1 MSLLPQNDLFASEIL
16 PPTAYNLTHL
26 DLYNWGPFGRRHCAA
41 IDAQGTA
48 IIGPTGSGKTT
59 LIDALMTLLTPQ
71 PRYNLA
77 STGGHES
84 DRDLI
89 SYIRGVTG
97 AGNNTG
103 DNSHIARPGKTLSAI
118 GARFSNGNKVVRI
131 GAIFW
136 IDSASSAAADLKRV
150 WLFSERDDQSLDD
163 WLAIHHEGGA
173 RKLKQHARDNPGL
186 HANDS
191 KKAYLAQVRRFFEV
205 GENAFTL
212 LNRAAGLKQLN
223 SIDEI
228 FRELVLED
236 HSAFDRAAE
245 VTNEFD
251 DLSAIH
257 SELETARKQY
267 LSLRPI
273 SETYDKHQTTGKE
286 LDQQRTLKAILP
298 LWFAQNGYQ
307 LWNNRMG
314 DLELQIRDCQNT
326 IQTMANSVQ
335 KLAREADT
343 LKDIYLQAGGASIEQ
358 LRDQIRQ
365 QQRWVEERN
374 HHANDYR
381 SLSQKLGLDSTLS
394 PESLA
399 TNQQL
404 SETRLGELS
413 ATEEVQ
419 DSNLLDLRIQDGKLT
434 EKLAELEAEIDRI
447 KARPGSNIDGHYQ
460 EFRSELAQALNLDEA
475 SLPFVAELV
484 EVKPE
489 EKAWRGAIERAI
501 GGHRLRLLVPTA
513 AMQSALD
520 KVNSQDSKLHVRLL
534 EAQTPSVPVVFMDD
548 GFTRKLNYKDHPHRQ
563 ALKQLLANIDR
574 HCVESPEAL
583 RQIPHG
589 MTQQGLMSGKKG
601 YFEKRDNQ
609 RLDKGWMTGFN
620 NRDRLAAL
628 NAELAETREAARQ
641 VQQQM
646 AAARTALEH
655 TRVQITLYQRLTE
668 IEFAT
673 IDLPSAQQELSEL
686 QSRLEAL
693 TAPDSDV
700 ERARQAFEAVSQELD
715 QHRAGL
721 SKQEAAQAVLED
733 NRSQASQRCA
743 DFLNRVGDGLTDEQ
757 QTLATQY
764 FSAPTADQRDQ
775 LEALERDQ
783 RAHLEQAINKL
794 SRQIQGYE
802 LTLTQLMEKA
812 RAIDTGALV
821 ETGSDI
827 RDIPEYLER
836 LRVLKEEALPQKL
849 ERFLSYLNQSSD
861 QGVTQLLAH
870 IQNQVAI
877 IEERI
882 ADLNATLRRVD
893 FQPGRYLRLEP
904 RRVTHESLR
913 TLERAQ
919 RQLRADTLKDDQGES
934 HFKALQGMVS
944 LLRDASDNKRT
955 VGARALLDPR
965 YRLQFVVSVL
975 DRESGAV
982 IETRAGSQGGSGGE
996 KEIIAS
1002 YILTASLSYAL
1013 CPSGATQP
1021 LFGTIVLDEAFS
1033 KSSHAV
1039 AGRIISALHE
1049 FGLHPLFVTPNKEMR
1064 LLRAHTRSAIL
1075 VHRKD
1080 LQATL
1085 TSLSW
1090 EELEAHAE
1098 KMIRKT
1104 HEVSR

>member
-1 MSLLPQNDLFASEIL
+1 MSLPQTDLFAADIL
-16 PPTAYNLTHL
+16 PPTAYILTHL
-26 DLYNWGPFGRRHCAA
+26 DLYNWGPFGGRHCAE
-41 IDAQGTA
+41 IDPKGTA

-59 LIDALMTLLTPQ
+59 LVDALMTLLTHQ

-89 SYIRGVTG
+89 SYIRGVSG

-103 DNSHIARPGKTLSAI
+103 DNSHIARAGKTVTAVS
-118 GARFSNGNKVVRI
+118 ARFSNGNNAIRI
-131 GAIFW
+131 GALFW
-136 IDSASSAAADLKRV
+136 IDGSSSAASDLKRL
-150 WLFSERDDQSLDD
+150 WLFSERDDQSLDN

-173 RKLKQHARDNPGL
+173 RELKQHAGDNPGL
-186 HANDS
+186 QANDS

-228 FRELVLED
+228 FRELVLDD

-245 VTNEFD
+245 VASEFD
-251 DLSAIH
+251 DLAAIH
-257 SELETARKQY
+257 SELETARKQHQ
-267 LSLRPI
+267 SLLPI
-273 SETYDKHQTTGKE
+273 AETYEKHQSATRE
-286 LDQQRTLKAILP
+286 LDQQLLLKDILP
-298 LWFAQNGYQ
+298 IWFAQTGYE
-307 LWNNRMG
+307 LWSTRKQ
-314 DLELQIRDCQNT
+314 DLERQLDKGRETLESLSSNVKQL
-326 IQTMANSVQ
+326 NS
-335 KLAREADT
+335 KADT

-358 LRDQIRQ
+358 LKEQISQ
-365 QQRWVEERN
+365 QKRWVGERGR
-374 HHANDYR
+374 HARDYQT
-381 SLSQKLGLDSTLS
+381 LTGKLDLDSTLS
-394 PESLA
+394 SEALARNRQLGESKLA
-399 TNQQL
+399 EL
-404 SETRLGELS
+404 SELADT
-413 ATEEVQ
+413 Q
-419 DSNLLDLRIQDGKLT
+419 DEFLLDLRFRHGKLNETLT
-434 EKLAELEAEIDRI
+434 EITEEIDRI
-447 KARPGSNIDGHYQ
+447 KARPGSNIDGRYQ
-460 EFRSELAQALNLDEA
+460 EFRSELAQDLNLDE
-475 SLPFVAELV
+475 SILPFVAELV
-484 EVKPE
+484 EVKAE
-489 EKAWRGAIERAI
+489 ERDWRGAIERAI
-501 GGHRLRLLVPTA
+501 GGHRLRLLVPPA

-520 KVNSQDSKLHVRLL
+520 RVNSRDNSLHVRLL
-534 EAQTPSVPVVFMDD
+534 EAQAPQATAQFMKD
-548 GFTRKLNYKDHPHRQ
+548 GFTRKLNFKDHPHRE
-563 ALKQLLANIDR
+563 ALKQLLAEIDR
-574 HCVESPEAL
+574 HCVDSPETL
-583 RQIPHG
+583 RQTPHG

-620 NRDRLAAL
+620 NRDRLSAL
-628 NAELAETREAARQ
+628 NNELSETRKKADALGRQLESAR
-641 VQQQM
+641 
-646 AAARTALEH
+646 RNLRDTND
-655 TRVQITLYQRLTE
+655 QIRLYELLGETE
-668 IEFAT
+668 FST
-673 IDLPSAQQELSEL
+673 INLPSAQRELDAL

-700 ERARQAFEAVSQELD
+700 EKARGEFEAVRQQLEEGRQQLSNQETALALLKEKRNQATDRCTELLD
-715 QHRAGL
+715 RL
-721 SKQEAAQAVLED
+721 
-733 NRSQASQRCA
+733 
-743 DFLNRVGDGLTDEQ
+743 GDGLTDDQ
-757 QTLATQY
+757 QSLATRH
-764 FSAPTADQRDQ
+764 FRTPKADQYEQ

-783 RAHLEQAINKL
+783 REQLDKVIGKL
-794 SRQIQGYE
+794 GKQIQSYE
-802 LTLTQLMEKA
+802 LSLTQLMEKA
-812 RAIDTGALV
+812 LTIDTGALI
-821 ETGSDI
+821 ETGSNI
-827 RDIPEYLER
+827 QDIPEYLER
-836 LRVLKEEALPQKL
+836 LRVLEEEALPQKL

-913 TLERAQ
+913 RLERAQ
-919 RQLRADTLKDDQGES
+919 RQLRADALKGDQGES
-934 HFKALQGMVS
+934 HFKALQNMVA
-944 LLRDASDNKRT
+944 LLRDAADNKRT

-965 YRLQFVVSVL
+965 YRLQFEVSVL
-975 DRESGAV
+975 ERESGSV
-982 IETRAGSQGGSGGE
+982 IETRTGSQGGSGGE

-1013 CPSGATQP
+1013 CPDGATQP

-1039 AGRIISALHE
+1039 AGRIISALNE

-1080 LQATL
+1080 LRATL

-1098 KMIRKT
+1098 KMTRKA
-1104 HEVSR
+1104 HEIPG

>member
-1 MSLLPQNDLFASEIL
+1 MSQSQTDLFAAEII
-16 PPTAYNLTHL
+16 PPTAYILTHL
-26 DLYNWGPFGRRHCAA
+26 DLYNWGPFGGRHCAE
-41 IDAQGTA
+41 IDPKGTA

-59 LIDALMTLLTPQ
+59 LVDALMTLLTHQ

-89 SYIRGVTG
+89 SYIRGVSG
-97 AGNNTG
+97 AGNNSG
-103 DNSHIARPGKTLSAI
+103 DNSHIARPGKTVTAVS
-118 GARFSNGNKVVRI
+118 ARFSNGDKAIRI
-131 GAIFW
+131 GALFW
-136 IDSASSAAADLKRV
+136 IDGSSSAASDLKRL
-150 WLFSERDDQSLDD
+150 WLFSERDDQSLDT

-173 RKLKQHARDNPGL
+173 RELKQHARDNPGL
-186 HANDS
+186 QTNDS
-191 KKAYLAQVRRFFEV
+191 KKAYLAQIRRFFEV

-228 FRELVLED
+228 FRELVLDD

-245 VTNEFD
+245 VASEFD
-251 DLSAIH
+251 DLAAIH
-257 SELETARKQY
+257 SELETARKQHQ
-267 LSLRPI
+267 SLLPI
-273 SETYDKHQTTGKE
+273 AETHEKHQAVVAE
-286 LDQQRTLKAILP
+286 LDQQLALKAILP
-298 LWFAQNGYQ
+298 VWFAQTGYE
-307 LWNNRMG
+307 LWNSRKQE
-314 DLELQIRDCQNT
+314 LEKQLEEGREALVSLDET
-326 IQTMANSVQ
+326 VRELNS
-335 KLAREADT
+335 KADT

-358 LRDQIRQ
+358 LKEQISQ
-365 QQRWVEERN
+365 QKRWVEERER
-374 HHANDYR
+374 HARDYQT
-381 SLSQKLGLDSTLS
+381 LTGKLDLDSTLA
-394 PESLA
+394 PEALA
-399 TNQQL
+399 RNRQLGETKLREL
-404 SETRLGELS
+404 SELAGT
-413 ATEEVQ
+413 Q
-419 DSNLLDLRIQDGKLT
+419 DKSLLDLRIRHGKLNETLT
-434 EKLAELEAEIDRI
+434 ELSEEIDRI
-447 KARPGSNIDGHYQ
+447 KARPGSNIDGRYQ
-460 EFRSELAQALNLDEA
+460 EFRSELAGALNLDED

-484 EVKPE
+484 EVKAE
-489 EKAWRGAIERAI
+489 ESDWRGAIERAI
-501 GGHRLRLLVPTA
+501 GGHRLRLLVPPA

-520 KVNSQDSKLHVRLL
+520 RINSRDNRLHVRLL
-534 EAQTPSVPVVFMDD
+534 EAQTPQGPARFLDD
-548 GFTRKLNYKDHPHRQ
+548 GFTRKLNFKDHPHRE
-563 ALKQLLANIDR
+563 ALKQLLAGIDR
-574 HCVESPEAL
+574 HCVDSPETL
-583 RQIPHG
+583 RQTPQG

-628 NAELAETREAARQ
+628 NKELTETRQEADTLEQQLKTARRNLKDTQ
-641 VQQQM
+641 D
-646 AAARTALEH
+646 
-655 TRVQITLYQRLTE
+655 QIRLYELLGETE
-668 IEFAT
+668 FST
-673 IDLPSAQQELSEL
+673 IDLPGAQRELDAL

-693 TAPDSDV
+693 TAPGSDV
-700 ERARQAFEAVSQELD
+700 ERARQEFESVNQKLEQSRKKLSQQETTLALLEEKRTQATRRCTELLD
-715 QHRAGL
+715 RIG
-721 SKQEAAQAVLED
+721 E
-733 NRSQASQRCA
+733 
-743 DFLNRVGDGLTDEQ
+743 GLTDDQ
-757 QTLATQY
+757 QALAAGH
-764 FSAPTADQRDQ
+764 FRAPGADQHER
-775 LEALERDQ
+775 LEALERGQ
-783 RAHLEQAINKL
+783 REQLDKAIGKL
-794 SRQIQGYE
+794 GKQIQGYQ
-802 LTLTQLMEKA
+802 LSLTQLMEKA
-812 RAIDTGALV
+812 RTIDTGALA
-821 ETGSDI
+821 ETGTDI

-836 LRVLKEEALPQKL
+836 LRVLEEEALPQKL

-919 RQLRADTLKDDQGES
+919 RQLRADALKDDQGES
-934 HFKALQGMVS
+934 HFKALQNMVA
-944 LLRDASDNKRT
+944 LLRDAADNKRT

-965 YRLQFVVSVL
+965 YRLQFEVSVL
-975 DRESGAV
+975 DRGSGTV
-982 IETRAGSQGGSGGE
+982 IETRTGSQGGSGGE

-1013 CPSGATQP
+1013 CPDGATQP

-1039 AGRIISALHE
+1039 AGRIISALNE

-1080 LQATL
+1080 LRASL

-1098 KMIRKT
+1098 KISRKA
-1104 HEVSR
+1104 HEISG

>member
-1 MSLLPQNDLFASEIL
+1 MSQSQTDLFATELL
-16 PPTAYNLTHL
+16 PPTAYILTHL
-26 DLYNWGPFGRRHCAA
+26 DLYNWGPFGGRHCAE
-41 IDAQGTA
+41 IDPKGTA

-59 LIDALMTLLTPQ
+59 LVDALMTLLTHQ

-89 SYIRGVTG
+89 SYIRGVSG
-97 AGNNTG
+97 AGNNSG
-103 DNSHIARPGKTLSAI
+103 DNSHIARPGKTVTAVS
-118 GARFSNGNKVVRI
+118 ARFSNGDEAIRI
-131 GAIFW
+131 GALFW
-136 IDSASSAAADLKRV
+136 IDGSSSAASDLKRL
-150 WLFSERDDQSLDD
+150 WLFSERDDQSLDT

-173 RKLKQHARDNPGL
+173 RELKQHARDNPGL
-186 HANDS
+186 QANDS

-228 FRELVLED
+228 FRELVLDD

-245 VTNEFD
+245 VASEFD
-251 DLSAIH
+251 DLAAIH
-257 SELETARKQY
+257 SELETARKQHQ
-267 LSLRPI
+267 SLLPI
-273 SETYDKHQTTGKE
+273 AETHEKHQAVATE
-286 LDQQRTLKAILP
+286 LDQQLALKEILP
-298 LWFAQNGYQ
+298 VWFAQTGYE
-307 LWNNRMG
+307 LWNSRKQE
-314 DLELQIRDCQNT
+314 LEKQLDEGRKALHSLDETVQEL
-326 IQTMANSVQ
+326 NS
-335 KLAREADT
+335 KADT

-358 LRDQIRQ
+358 LKEQISQ
-365 QQRWVEERN
+365 QKRWVEERDR
-374 HHANDYR
+374 HARDYQT
-381 SLSQKLGLDSTLS
+381 LTGKLDLDSTLA
-394 PESLA
+394 PEALA
-399 TNQQL
+399 RNRQLAETKLREL
-404 SETRLGELS
+404 SELADT
-413 ATEEVQ
+413 Q
-419 DSNLLDLRIQDGKLT
+419 DKSLLDLRIRYGKLNET
-434 EKLAELEAEIDRI
+434 LAELSEEIDRI
-447 KARPGSNIDGHYQ
+447 KARPGSNIDGRYQ
-460 EFRSELAQALNLDEA
+460 EFRSELARALNLDEQ

-484 EVKPE
+484 EVKAE
-489 EKAWRGAIERAI
+489 ERDWRGAIERAI
-501 GGHRLRLLVPTA
+501 GGHRLRLLVPPA

-520 KVNSQDSKLHVRLL
+520 RVNSRDNRLHVRLL
-534 EAQTPSVPVVFMDD
+534 EAQTPQAPARFMDD
-548 GFTRKLNYKDHPHRQ
+548 GFTRKLNFKDHPHRE
-563 ALKQLLANIDR
+563 ALKHLLAGIDR
-574 HCVESPEAL
+574 HCVGSPETL
-583 RQIPHG
+583 RQTPQG

-628 NAELAETREAARQ
+628 NNELTETRQEADTLEQQLKTARRNLKDTQ
-641 VQQQM
+641 D
-646 AAARTALEH
+646 
-655 TRVQITLYQRLTE
+655 QIRLYELLGETE
-668 IEFAT
+668 FST
-673 IDLPSAQQELSEL
+673 IDLPSAQRELDAL
-686 QSRLEAL
+686 QNRMEAL

-700 ERARQAFEAVSQELD
+700 EKARREFESVRKELEQSQNRLSEQKTANALLEEKRNQAARTCTELLD
-715 QHRAGL
+715 RIG
-721 SKQEAAQAVLED
+721 E
-733 NRSQASQRCA
+733 
-743 DFLNRVGDGLTDEQ
+743 GLTDDQ
-757 QTLATQY
+757 QTLAAGH
-764 FSAPTADQRDQ
+764 FRAPAADQYER

-783 RAHLEQAINKL
+783 REQLDRAIGKL
-794 SRQIQGYE
+794 GKQIQGYE
-802 LTLTQLMEKA
+802 LNLTRLMGEA
-812 RAIDTGALV
+812 RTIDTGALA

-836 LRVLKEEALPQKL
+836 LRVLEEEALPQKL

-882 ADLNATLRRVD
+882 SDLNATLRRVD
-893 FQPGRYLRLEP
+893 FQQGRYLRLEP

-919 RQLRADTLKDDQGES
+919 RQLRADALKDDQGES
-934 HFKALQGMVS
+934 HFKALQNMVA
-944 LLRDASDNKRT
+944 LLRDAADNKRT

-965 YRLQFVVSVL
+965 YRLQFEVSVL
-975 DRESGAV
+975 DRDSGTV
-982 IETRAGSQGGSGGE
+982 IETRTGSQGGSGGE

-1013 CPSGATQP
+1013 CPDGATQP

-1039 AGRIISALHE
+1039 AGRIISALNE

-1080 LQATL
+1080 LRATL

-1098 KMIRKT
+1098 KIARKA
-1104 HEVSR
+1104 HEISG